1 MIEKGIEHLS
11 YPDMKRELQWR
22 KVVAPTQKEKIAEPK
37 PVIKQMPKF
46 DPDAELSSLS
56 LTIPSW
62 CSSIERVMNV
72 TDFQRSSKEGKKR
85 LKIQLSNLMTV
96 INKITKILEEA

>member
-1 MIEKGIEHLS
+1 M
-11 YPDMKRELQWR
+11 Q
-22 KVVAPTQKEKIAEPK
+22 
-37 PVIKQMPKF
+37 KF

-96 INKITKILEEA
+96 IDKITKILEEA

>member
-1 MIEKGIEHLS
+1 
-11 YPDMKRELQWR
+11 MKLELQWK
-22 KVVAPTQKEKIAEPK
+22 KVIVPTQKKKSIEPK

-62 CSSIERVMNV
+62 CSSVERVMNV
-72 TDFQRSSKEGKKR
+72 TDFRLSSKEGKNR
-85 LKIQLSNLMTV
+85 LKIQLNNLINV
-96 INKITKILEEA
+96 IDKITNILEET

>member
-1 MIEKGIEHLS
+1 
-11 YPDMKRELQWR
+11 
-22 KVVAPTQKEKIAEPK
+22 
-37 PVIKQMPKF
+37 MPKF

>member
-1 MIEKGIEHLS
+1 
-11 YPDMKRELQWR
+11 
-22 KVVAPTQKEKIAEPK
+22 
-37 PVIKQMPKF
+37 MPKF

-85 LKIQLSNLMTV
+85 LKIQVSNLMTV
-96 INKITKILEEA
+96 IDKITKILEEA

>member
-1 MIEKGIEHLS
+1 
-11 YPDMKRELQWR
+11 
-22 KVVAPTQKEKIAEPK
+22 
-37 PVIKQMPKF
+37 MPKF

-72 TDFQRSSKEGKKR
+72 TDFQRSSNEGKKR
-85 LKIQLSNLMTV
+85 LKVQLSNLMTV
-96 INKITKILEEA
+96 IDKITKILEEA

>member
-1 MIEKGIEHLS
+1 
-11 YPDMKRELQWR
+11 
-22 KVVAPTQKEKIAEPK
+22 
-37 PVIKQMPKF
+37 MPKF

-85 LKIQLSNLMTV
+85 LKVQLSNLMTV

>member
-1 MIEKGIEHLS
+1 
-11 YPDMKRELQWR
+11 
-22 KVVAPTQKEKIAEPK
+22 
-37 PVIKQMPKF
+37 MPKF

-96 INKITKILEEA
+96 IDKITKILEEA

>member
-1 MIEKGIEHLS
+1 
-11 YPDMKRELQWR
+11 
-22 KVVAPTQKEKIAEPK
+22 
-37 PVIKQMPKF
+37 MPKF

-85 LKIQLSNLMTV
+85 LKVQLSNLMTV
-96 INKITKILEEA
+96 IDKITKILEEA

>member
-22 KVVAPTQKEKIAEPK
+22 KVVAPTQKEKSVEPK

-85 LKIQLSNLMTV
+85 LKVQLSNLMTV
-96 INKITKILEEA
+96 IDKITKILEEV